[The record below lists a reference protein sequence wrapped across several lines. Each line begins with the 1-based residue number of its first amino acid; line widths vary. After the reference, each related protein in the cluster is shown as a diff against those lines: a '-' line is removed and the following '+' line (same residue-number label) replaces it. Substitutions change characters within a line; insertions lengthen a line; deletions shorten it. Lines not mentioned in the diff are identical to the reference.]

1 MQHVVA
7 PRAHIARDHVAH
19 RIVGRGD
26 LELRDRLEQ
35 DRLGLVDRRLET
47 HRAGDLE
54 CHLRGVHGVVRAVV
68 ERDAHVL
75 HRIPRDVPLLH
86 GFAHAL
92 LDRGDEVARDHPAD
106 DLVDE
111 LEAFAARQRLDLEPA
126 IAELAAA
133 AGLLLVLAL

>member
-1 MQHVVA
+1 M
-7 PRAHIARDHVAH
+7 
-19 RIVGRGD
+19 
-26 LELRDRLEQ
+26 
-35 DRLGLVDRRLET
+35 
-47 HRAGDLE
+47 
-54 CHLRGVHGVVRAVV
+54 VRAVV

-133 AGLLLVLAL
+133 AGLLLVLALRARLALDRLAIRNLRRLELDVDAEFPLEPLDDELHVLLPGSRKDDLPGLGIAVHAQ